1 VPRPTS
7 SRGRPEAASGRRR
20 RSGRRAPADDTA
32 RRATGEPE
40 FLRPTGCTLDAA
52 GDPVSI
58 PHDIEKR
65 RVTTGT
71 DPEPDPQ
78 VNGLIPLPPQVTGS
92 ARPNLSRWR
101 HGFKS
106 RWDYERKSAR
116 SGHRCWIDRL
126 VEPRLKRRTSR
137 EYPESDRAWP
147 VQAAPSGVRV
157 DKPAHC

>member
-1 VPRPTS
+1 
-7 SRGRPEAASGRRR
+7 
-20 RSGRRAPADDTA
+20 
-32 RRATGEPE
+32 
-40 FLRPTGCTLDAA
+40 
-52 GDPVSI
+52 VSI

-106 RWDYERKSAR
+106 RWDYERKVPGQGTGAGSTDWLNRGSNAE
-116 SGHRCWIDRL
+116 H
-126 VEPRLKRRTSR
+126 
-137 EYPESDRAWP
+137 PESI
-147 VQAAPSGVRV
+147 PSQIVPGRSRQRR
-157 DKPAHC
+157 PA